1 MGVRRKSVLPVV
13 SLDGC
18 LCLNFPLCSFGSECD
33 SLGLLASAQTSRSF
47 EALVRNGE
55 TWLWVTQWVMIIRN
69 NQRFRVIGCILLL
82 KRNPNTLPWRELVVM
97 HSCCFSILRRTCF
110 SVTSVSL
117 AFEILC
123 LLGDWELIV
132 SNYWILFR
140 LPAECQCFF

>member
-13 SLDGC
+13 ALGGC

-55 TWLWVTQWVMIIRN
+55 TWLWVTQWVLIIRN
-69 NQRFRVIGCILLL
+69 NQRFRVIGCILFL

-97 HSCCFSILRRTCF
+97 HSCCSSNLRRTCF
-110 SVTSVSL
+110 SVASVSL